1 MVHYTSLSR
10 YINPNNKKIKQAR
23 SSVDVRAIESKKG
36 GVKKPLK
43 SLIQLADYDPFSVK
57 ITSLVTIL
65 STFTRRRR
73 SKHPENNF
81 PP

>member
-1 MVHYTSLSR
+1 MVQYTSLSS

-23 SSVDVRAIESKKG
+23 SSVDVRAIES
-36 GVKKPLK
+36 KKPLK